1 MHRSHKHLSHKDAKP
16 GPERPLNRVA
26 PFTAAEAPVR
36 AGAPKVYPYAS
47 GSVTRMRTPRSRAED
62 QRTNL
67 RRAYQAFL
75 RKTSATAQS
84 ADGAR
89 VGAPAQETHLTS
101 YQSWPIRPYAASV

>member
-1 MHRSHKHLSHKDAKP
+1 MHRSHKHLSHKNAKP
-16 GPERPLNRVA
+16 GPERPRDRVA
-26 PFTAAEAPVR
+26 PFTAAEASVR
-36 AGAPKVYPYAS
+36 TGAPKVYPYAS

-75 RKTSATAQS
+75 RKANATAPN
-84 ADGAR
+84 AGN
-89 VGAPAQETHLTS
+89 APAGASPQDAHLTS